1 MQPHLP
7 HKLAAW
13 VLAAS
18 VFGAMASQS
27 QAAGESI
34 SINFGSNEGTIPD
47 SSTAGLSSVTGS
59 NWNQFG
65 DASQSTGQAL
75 KDNNGA
81 STGADVTWS
90 SKNIWQTDATPTTGD
105 GQLLNGYLD
114 DGNGINITVSGLDFL
129 TYGVYIYCNTDN
141 GTDFSAKTVNGIS
154 YTWNGSSTVTGS
166 SGWGATG
173 TTDQLIEGT
182 NVLYVD
188 GQTASSLTIGSTGN
202 SSGTGTRGCIS
213 GIQIVNTY
221 DGAKIAATLDGG
233 TSAWTDSLL
242 GTAAWTDSTASDG
255 TYASIDVTN
264 GPATLTIAGGET
276 RSTDALV
283 VSGGNLTISG
293 GSLNLTGPGI
303 LRVAEGTTLTLSTA
317 LTGNAALDGAGTVIM
332 NGTNSL
338 TSLSGGGNL
347 MLGDNAS
354 LSITGDAVSRYTGSL
369 TLGENAAITA
379 SNPNWTFG
387 GALTMAAANYN
398 ANDSWAHNAASLT
411 LTGAGDVE
419 YTFEG
424 GTLIPITHADSTLTV
439 RKVTDGTGTIG
450 ADHAS
455 DIAHLII
462 DAGTVKLTAGDTSY
476 NFTSI
481 SIGQNATLSLSSL
494 ATTLGG
500 TPDIM
505 MKRGST
511 LELLNSRS
519 YDVDTPVN
527 ANITVDAAGSGIT
540 IAGSLY
546 GNGTNITGTITGE
559 GEILFTDSTGGTN
572 GYTVS
577 SAISDKDA
585 SHKLSVRVNK
595 SGNLTLAGNN
605 TYSGGTTITGGTV
618 RTNSATA
625 LGQGSVIISGGAL
638 NANSQALENAI
649 TLQRGAVQNFG
660 NAAAPK
666 DLTVSLTGNATITDS
681 TVVLNNAANTP
692 MISTGQ
698 VLTMTGA
705 TTATLNNASLNL
717 TSFNT
722 ALVDLQGTSSLTLTG
737 GLTLNLG
744 SDLVFDSLSQTIDL
758 FTLGTGTSFT
768 EPADWDSLLTLT
780 QDGHRLVWD
789 GVTFNDGSL
798 TFTGLAVPEPGTA
811 TLGLLGL
818 ASLLMRRKRR
828 A

>member
-59 NWNQFG
+59 NWNQFS
-65 DASQSTGQAL
+65 DASQSTRQAL

-81 STGADVTWS
+81 ATGADVTWS
-90 SKNIWQTDATPTTGD
+90 SKNIWQTNAAPTTGD
-105 GQLLNGYLD
+105 GQLLKGYLD

-264 GPATLTIAGGET
+264 GPSTLTIAGGET

-303 LRVAEGTTLTLSTA
+303 LRVAEGTTLTLSTS

-369 TLGENAAITA
+369 TLGENATITA

-398 ANDSWAHNAASLT
+398 ANDSWAHNASSLT

-439 RKVTDGTGTIG
+439 RKTTDSTGSIG
-450 ADHAS
+450 ANHVS
-455 DIAHLII
+455 DIAHLMI
-462 DAGTVKLTAGDTSY
+462 DAGTVNLTEENTSY
-476 NFTSI
+476 TFQTI
-481 SIGQNATLSLSSL
+481 TIGQNAKLSL
-494 ATTLGG
+494 AAYG
-500 TPDIM
+500 TVFENTPSIL
-505 MKRGST
+505 MKSGSMF
-511 LELLNSRS
+511 EMLNSKS
-519 YDVDTPVN
+519 WNNTLVN
-527 ANITVDAAGSGIT
+527 ANITVDAADSGIT
-540 IAGSLY
+540 VAGSLY
-546 GNGTNITGTITGE
+546 GDGTELGGTITGE
-559 GEILFTDSTGGTN
+559 GEILFTHSSSGTN

-577 SAISDKDA
+577 SVISDKDA
-585 SHKLSVRVNK
+585 DHKLSVRVNK
-595 SGNLTLAGNN
+595 TGSVTLSGNN

-618 RTNSATA
+618 QTNSATA
-625 LGQGSVIISGGAL
+625 LGQGSVIINGGTL
-638 NANSQALENAI
+638 NANSQSLANAI
-649 TLQRGAVQNFG
+649 TLQQGAVQNFG
-660 NAAAPK
+660 NASAPK
-666 DLTVSLTGNATITDS
+666 DISVSLTGNATINNS
-681 TVVLNNAANTP
+681 TVVLNNAGNAP
-692 MISTGQ
+692 MITTGQ

-722 ALVDLQGTSSLTLTG
+722 ALVDLQGTSSLTLTR

-818 ASLLMRRKRR
+818 VSLLMRRKRR

>member
-1 MQPHLP
+1 M
-7 HKLAAW
+7 
-13 VLAAS
+13 
-18 VFGAMASQS
+18 
-27 QAAGESI
+27 
-34 SINFGSNEGTIPD
+34 
-47 SSTAGLSSVTGS
+47 
-59 NWNQFG
+59 
-65 DASQSTGQAL
+65 
-75 KDNNGA
+75 
-81 STGADVTWS
+81 
-90 SKNIWQTDATPTTGD
+90 TP
-105 GQLLNGYLD
+105 
-114 DGNGINITVSGLDFL
+114 
-129 TYGVYIYCNTDN
+129 
-141 GTDFSAKTVNGIS
+141 
-154 YTWNGSSTVTGS
+154 
-166 SGWGATG
+166 
-173 TTDQLIEGT
+173 
-182 NVLYVD
+182 
-188 GQTASSLTIGSTGN
+188 
-202 SSGTGTRGCIS
+202 
-213 GIQIVNTY
+213 
-221 DGAKIAATLDGG
+221 
-233 TSAWTDSLL
+233 
-242 GTAAWTDSTASDG
+242 
-255 TYASIDVTN
+255 
-264 GPATLTIAGGET
+264 GPQRRL
-276 RSTDALV
+276 
-283 VSGGNLTISG
+283 
-293 GSLNLTGPGI
+293 
-303 LRVAEGTTLTLSTA
+303 
-317 LTGNAALDGAGTVIM
+317 
-332 NGTNSL
+332 
-338 TSLSGGGNL
+338 
-347 MLGDNAS
+347 
-354 LSITGDAVSRYTGSL
+354 
-369 TLGENAAITA
+369 
-379 SNPNWTFG
+379 
-387 GALTMAAANYN
+387 
-398 ANDSWAHNAASLT
+398 LT

-439 RKVTDGTGTIG
+439 RKVTDGTRTIG

-737 GLTLNLG
+737 DLTLNLG
-744 SDLVFDSLSQTIDL
+744 SDLVFDSSPRPLTSSRWEREPPSRNPP
-758 FTLGTGTSFT
+758 TGT
-768 EPADWDSLLTLT
+768 PC
-780 QDGHRLVWD
+780 
-789 GVTFNDGSL
+789 
-798 TFTGLAVPEPGTA
+798 
-811 TLGLLGL
+811 
-818 ASLLMRRKRR
+818 
-828 A
+828 